1 MIKRSDALAGPT
13 NKGAKCKAAY
23 KVREITQNLKINKN
37 HTKFRKIH
45 TMPGCRP
52 NLLNVKP
59 IVAFVE
65 AILISHPPTAMD
77 LKKKKI
83 FPMYL
88 CT

>member
-1 MIKRSDALAGPT
+1 
-13 NKGAKCKAAY
+13 
-23 KVREITQNLKINKN
+23 
-37 HTKFRKIH
+37 
-45 TMPGCRP
+45 MPGWRP

-83 FPMYL
+83 FPKYVPNL
-88 CT
+88 LN